1 MGTSSH
7 THTHIWPWHYTA
19 AASVPWPPEAKCFGV
34 SFGFCPPRGSHQGRW
49 SDVAFLGRDISLVSG
64 KSRFG
69 EILSFAQVEWWSWV
83 CLRLFFT
90 FFCGKSPLKATSW
103 DDILENLW
111 TTESGYTL
119 KNCDWRC
126 WCCSDKKLY
135 NLDLVVN
142 ILWSNLFS
150 IHTRFIIICTHE
162 YHKHITNIS

>member
-7 THTHIWPWHYTA
+7 TYGLSHYTA
-19 AASVPWPPEAKCFGV
+19 ADTKSWPPEAKCFGV
-34 SFGFCPPRGSHQGRW
+34 SFGFCPPGGSHQGRW
-49 SDVAFLGRDISLVSG
+49 SDVAFWEGTSPLFQGNLGWWNM
-64 KSRFG
+64 
-69 EILSFAQVEWWSWV
+69 ESFAQVEWWSWV

-90 FFCGKSPLKATSW
+90 FFCGKSPLKTTSW

-111 TTESGYTL
+111 TTESGHTL

-135 NLDLVVN
+135 NLDLVVD
-142 ILWSNLFS
+142 ILWSSFFVS
-150 IHTRFIIICTHE
+150 IYTSCIIICTHE